1 MISAAHYFFLHA
13 AKLLNIPSLY
23 FTDTED
29 AKLINSLAFPFSHI
43 IFTPSCF
50 QVPINY
56 GYHIPYQGYHE
67 LAYLHPNY
75 FTPNPKILS
84 ELGLNAEDPFFILHF
99 SSWDSSHDI
108 GHRGFASKTEMI
120 TFVNFLSHFGR
131 VLITSEIQLPKRLE
145 KYRYLSSPLEMHN
158 LLWYASMYVGEG
170 HTMATESAI
179 LGTPSVMISSRMFKE
194 KGKVIPNLGN
204 HVELQNYGLLHAFQ
218 NFSSAVPE
226 IKNLLLN
233 KGLKVDWRK
242 RRENLLKD
250 KIDVT
255 KFVVD
260 FVDKYPQS
268 FEEYKKGINMEI

>member
-1 MISAAHYFFLHA
+1 M
-13 AKLLNIPSLY
+13 NIPSLY